1 MSPTTPTKVVRAL
14 AGKGPWLYNDRRKD
28 GSRSIKVQNWD
39 KRAYDK
45 ARKALEQAG
54 FKAEVRK
61 NYQFNLYFSD
71 YNHSRYRLRVWA

>member
-1 MSPTTPTKVVRAL
+1 MSTTTPTKVVRAL
-14 AGKGPWLYNDRRKD
+14 AGKGPWLYNDIRKD

-39 KRAYDK
+39 KRTYDK

-61 NYQFNLYFSD
+61 NPMYDVFISAGYD
-71 YNHSRYRLRVWA
+71 SRYRLRVWA